1 MTTLTENH
9 YEMIH
14 FYYNLLNTIEEGFD
28 YVVQSFSNLELTE
41 GDRIFKDILAA
52 FYHVDSTHKTLHAVL
67 QEERELVEEMEKF
80 DGVIVALDEE
90 SSIFTS
96 LDTHQDFVKNQLV
109 PAYLAWKES
118 VQSQLQPYIT
128 Q

>member
-1 MTTLTENH
+1 M
-9 YEMIH
+9 
-14 FYYNLLNTIEEGFD
+14 
-28 YVVQSFSNLELTE
+28 
-41 GDRIFKDILAA
+41 
-52 FYHVDSTHKTLHAVL
+52 
-67 QEERELVEEMEKF
+67 
-80 DGVIVALDEE
+80 ALDEE

-96 LDTHQDFVKNQLV
+96 LDTHQGFVKNQLF

>member
-1 MTTLTENH
+1 MLTISSNH

-14 FYYNLLNTIEEGFD
+14 FYNNLLNTIEEGFE
-28 YVVQSFSNLELTE
+28 YVVSSFTNLELTG

-52 FYHVDSTHKTLHAVL
+52 FYHVDSTHKALHAVL

-80 DGVIVALDEE
+80 NEVILALDEE
-90 SSIFTS
+90 SSIFSS
-96 LDTHQDFVKNQLV
+96 LDTHQDFVKNQLF

-118 VQSQLQPYIT
+118 IQKQLEPYIT
-128 Q
+128 H

>member
-1 MTTLTENH
+1 MTTLTSNH

-14 FYYNLLNTIEEGFD
+14 FYNNLLNTIEEGFD
-28 YVVQSFSNLELTE
+28 YVIQSFTNLELTE
-41 GDRIFKDILAA
+41 ADRIFKDILAA
-52 FYHVDSTHKTLHAVL
+52 FYHVDSTHKTLHSVL
-67 QEERELVEEMEKF
+67 QEEHELVEEMEKF
-80 DGVIVALDEE
+80 DGVILALDEE

-96 LDTHQDFVKNQLV
+96 LDAHQVFVKNQLF

-128 Q
+128 H

>member
-1 MTTLTENH
+1 MTTLTDNH

-14 FYYNLLNTIEEGFD
+14 FYYHLLNTIEEGLD

-67 QEERELVEEMEKF
+67 QEERGLNEALEKF
-80 DGVIVALDEE
+80 DQVILTLDEE

-96 LDTHQDFVKNQLV
+96 LETHQEFVKNQLF
-109 PAYLAWKES
+109 PAYLYWKES

>member
-1 MTTLTENH
+1 MPTLTSNH

-14 FYYNLLNTIEEGFD
+14 FYNNLLNTIEEGFD

-52 FYHVDSTHKTLHAVL
+52 FYHVDSAHKTLHALL
-67 QEERELVEEMEKF
+67 QEEHELVKEMEKF
-80 DGVIVALDEE
+80 NQVILALDEE
-90 SSIFTS
+90 SSIFNYS
-96 LDTHQDFVKNQLV
+96 DTHQEFVKNQLF

-118 VQSQLQPYIT
+118 IQSQLEPYIAH
-128 Q
+128 

>member
-14 FYYNLLNTIEEGFD
+14 FYNNLLNTIEEGFD

-67 QEERELVEEMEKF
+67 QDKRELVEEMEKF
-80 DGVIVALDEE
+80 DGVIMALDEE

-96 LDTHQDFVKNQLV
+96 LETHQDFVKSQLF